1 MPNVLE
7 PIKGKELD
15 SLSLTDLVI
24 RMDKVLEISQLERYE
39 NLPSEVLSHYLNLKP
54 TVMEFLSTKL
64 VSQKSPD
71 QQRFLVWLFFGFL
84 VQMELCDVAG
94 GISNRVLFDSGYHE
108 SESWRSPAFTLRR
121 GVIRQFDV
129 LSSRVAMDIFMDLLY
144 AIDGGQRLASTKSKF
159 KIFVSG

>member
-84 VQMELCDVAG
+84 VQMELATLQAESQTEFSLIPVIMKAKAGVRQRSRFVA
-94 GISNRVLFDSGYHE
+94 
-108 SESWRSPAFTLRR
+108 A
-121 GVIRQFDV
+121 
-129 LSSRVAMDIFMDLLY
+129 
-144 AIDGGQRLASTKSKF
+144 
-159 KIFVSG
+159 